1 MRDNSITGKERLMHI
16 LEAIAE
22 IEHFT
27 NDSSRDSFLSNRV
40 LINATLFQF
49 AVIGEATMHLDT
61 DMFSRYAYPWHKVRG
76 FRNFILHEYHAIEF
90 RIVWEAIKN
99 DLPDLKKI
107 TEQILTNEYH

>member
-1 MRDNSITGKERLMHI
+1 MRDNSITGKERLVNI

-22 IEHFT
+22 IEQFT
-27 NDSSRDSFLSNRV
+27 KDSSRESFLSNRV
-40 LINATLFQF
+40 LINAILFQF
-49 AVIGEATMHLDT
+49 AVIGEATMHLDN
-61 DMFSRYAYPWHKVRG
+61 DILSKYEYPWHKVRG

-107 TEQILTNEYH
+107 TEQLLTNEYH